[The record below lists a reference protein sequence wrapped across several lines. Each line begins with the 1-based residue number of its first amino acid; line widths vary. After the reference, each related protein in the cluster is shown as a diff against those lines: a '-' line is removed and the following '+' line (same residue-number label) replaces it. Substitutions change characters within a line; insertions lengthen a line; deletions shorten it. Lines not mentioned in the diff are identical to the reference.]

1 MLSPLFARLAASTIA
16 IQFAMQSG
24 INLAVNLNLIPPK
37 GMTLP
42 FVSYGG
48 TSMIAVGRSGAS
60 GTSTAPSGAEG
71 CAKRRGQY
79 AVLPLGSPGP
89 PMSPARTMALRS
101 PNSARTASSH
111 ATFAAP

>member
-1 MLSPLFARLAASTIA
+1 MIAAQRQTSLFARLAASTIA

-48 TSMIAVGRSGAS
+48 TSMIAVAFAMGLMLAFTRTKPEERMATGLPSYRSAVV
-60 GTSTAPSGAEG
+60 APAE
-71 CAKRRGQY
+71 
-79 AVLPLGSPGP
+79 
-89 PMSPARTMALRS
+89 
-101 PNSARTASSH
+101 
-111 ATFAAP
+111 